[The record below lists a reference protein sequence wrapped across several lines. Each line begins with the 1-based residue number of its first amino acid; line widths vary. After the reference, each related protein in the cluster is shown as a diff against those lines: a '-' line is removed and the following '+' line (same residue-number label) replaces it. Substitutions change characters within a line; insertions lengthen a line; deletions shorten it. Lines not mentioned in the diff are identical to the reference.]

1 MKIRIKVKHLV
12 LFLLLPLTLLAVFV
26 FIRPSAGTDLS
37 PAQQASA
44 DARTVLLQKLAA
56 SSGSARMQLIRE
68 KVVEP
73 ANVHSAY
80 RFNVY
85 AGGSMSQVNQIGEDE
100 EVSPLLPA
108 DRIKLL
114 EEYVQEG
121 PADYSLQNAVKQLV
135 YEYDAAGNAGDQADQ
150 AIAAAAQRVSSK
162 SSAARELTLLRAER
176 ALNAGRF
183 VQAGQLLEQAE
194 FSVQYNESELDAR
207 AAWLQGRLL
216 FTQGKGREALT
227 LVNSALEEYR
237 KIWAERDAAL
247 NPAGSGSQQNASG
260 AGGVDGGDVD
270 GGGTDGGGTDG
281 GSKDG
286 GNTDSGGSDGGGTG
300 SSADGGGNNS
310 GNNAAEQVYHA
321 SSSTEEQLV
330 ALQTALREAVKLGF
344 NAPATLSGTLTKSDG
359 TPVARAGIFLRAES
373 ELYHSVQSDSEPY
386 QIVTDAEGR
395 FQFSGVIPGFYQIQ
409 LGFSFEQIDG
419 WTWPVQPDDWIEL
432 QAGSSVTHD
441 ITLQPLLEL
450 QSPVNSQVLTGDAV
464 QFKWEAV
471 DGAAYYNLSTTVEEK
486 GSFFSYVT
494 RQRITDNQ
502 VEIPVTELYN
512 SGGFSTSSFSTVEGG
527 EGWQSVSPA
536 SLLGFANPDSRFSWS
551 IDAYDAQGHVITRSN
566 GYRLKEETVGNLPFF
581 YLKSRTM
588 TAADK
593 LVADQKLEE
602 ALEAYRNDY
611 AGNPQDDHALKM
623 LIHLLFAKHSY
634 SRDAGTM
641 DEAMT
646 LLVKLVELRPD
657 ANFAFN
663 LADYYLG
670 RSDWSSYNKYHA
682 LYLELSS
689 HEPDSYD
696 RSQNGVALM
705 YQGRLDEAREQLA
718 LAMEA
723 DPSHRFIGSY
733 LAAELAAGQPLE
745 SVLELAKRYPQHSF
759 SQGGYSWPLL
769 IMELQAERA
778 EAPAAFDKLLAEKL
792 DAYLSRQDEALE
804 QWAGE
809 ATPTA
814 LKRFI
819 KAVLEVG

>member
-270 GGGTDGGGTDG
+270 GGGTDGG
-281 GSKDG
+281 SKDG
-286 GNTDSGGSDGGGTG
+286 GNTDSGGSDGGGAG

-330 ALQTALREAVKLGF
+330 ALQTALREAVKMGF
-344 NAPATLSGTLTKSDG
+344 DAPATLSGTLTKSDG

-373 ELYHSVQSDSEPY
+373 ELYHSVRSESEPY

-419 WTWPVQPDDWIEL
+419 WTWPVQSDDWIEL
-432 QAGSSVTHD
+432 QSGSSVTHD

-745 SVLELAKRYPQHSF
+745 SVLDLAKRYPQHSF
-759 SQGGYSWPLL
+759 NQGGYSWPLL

-778 EAPAAFDKLLAEKL
+778 QAPAAFDKLLAEKL

>member
-260 AGGVDGGDVD
+260 SGGADSGDV
-270 GGGTDGGGTDG
+270 DGGGTDG

-286 GNTDSGGSDGGGTG
+286 GNTDSGGSDGGGAG

-321 SSSTEEQLV
+321 SSSTEEQLIQ
-330 ALQTALREAVKLGF
+330 LQTALQEAVKMGF
-344 NAPATLSGTLTKSDG
+344 DAPATLSGTLTKSDG

-373 ELYHSVQSDSEPY
+373 ELYHSVRSESEPY

-419 WTWPVQPDDWIEL
+419 WTWPVQSDDWIEL
-432 QAGSSVTHD
+432 QSGSSVTHD

-745 SVLELAKRYPQHSF
+745 SVLDLAKRYPQHSF
-759 SQGGYSWPLL
+759 NQGGYSWPLL

-778 EAPAAFDKLLAEKL
+778 QAPAAFDKLLAEKL

>member
-12 LFLLLPLTLLAVFV
+12 LFLLLPLTMLAVFV

-73 ANVHSAY
+73 ANVYSAY

-150 AIAAAAQRVSSK
+150 AIAAAAQKVSSK

-183 VQAGQLLEQAE
+183 IQAGQLLEQAE
-194 FSVQYNESELDAR
+194 FTVQYNESELDAR

-216 FTQGKGREALT
+216 FIQGKGREALT
-227 LVNSALEEYR
+227 LVNSALENYR
-237 KIWAERDAAL
+237 KDWAERDAGL
-247 NPAGSGSQQNASG
+247 NLAGSGSQQNASG
-260 AGGVDGGDVD
+260 SGGADSGDVD
-270 GGGTDGGGTDG
+270 GGGTDGGGSDG

-286 GNTDSGGSDGGGTG
+286 GNTDSGGSDGGGAG
-300 SSADGGGNNS
+300 SSADGSGADTRNNE
-310 GNNAAEQVYHA
+310 ADQVYST
-321 SSSTEEQLV
+321 SSSAEEQLV
-330 ALQTALREAVKLGF
+330 ALQKALQEAVKLGF

-432 QAGSSVTHD
+432 QPGSSVTHD

-471 DGAAYYNLSTTVEEK
+471 DGAAYYNLSTTVNDQG
-486 GSFFSYVT
+486 GSFSNVT

-512 SGGFSTSSFSTVEGG
+512 SGGFSTSGFSTIEGG
-527 EGWQSVSPA
+527 EGWQSVFPA

-602 ALEAYRNDY
+602 ALEAYRKDY

-663 LADYYLG
+663 LADYYLD

-682 LYLELSS
+682 LYLELSG

-696 RSQNGVALM
+696 RSLNGVALM

-769 IMELQAERA
+769 IMELQGERA

-809 ATPTA
+809 GTPTA

>member
-12 LFLLLPLTLLAVFV
+12 LFLLLPLTLLAVLMFT
-26 FIRPSAGTDLS
+26 RPTTGTDLS
-37 PAQQASA
+37 PVQQASA

-68 KVVEP
+68 TVIEP
-73 ANVHSAY
+73 ANVYPAY
-80 RFNVY
+80 WFNVY
-85 AGGSMSQVNQIGEDE
+85 AGGSMSQVNQIGEE
-100 EVSPLLPA
+100 EETSLLLPA

-114 EEYVQEG
+114 KEYIQEG
-121 PADYSLQNAVKQLV
+121 PADYSLRNAVKQLV

-150 AIAAAAQRVSSK
+150 AIAAATQRVSSK
-162 SSAARELTLLRAER
+162 SSTARELTLLRAER

-183 VQAGQLLEQAE
+183 IQAGQLLEQAE

-237 KIWAERDAAL
+237 KIWAERDAEL
-247 NPAGSGSQQNASG
+247 TPAGSSSPQNASSSAG
-260 AGGVDGGDVD
+260 SGGVDSGGVDGG
-270 GGGTDGGGTDG
+270 GSDG
-281 GSKDG
+281 GSKD
-286 GNTDSGGSDGGGTG
+286 T
-300 SSADGGGNNS
+300 
-310 GNNAAEQVYHA
+310 GNNAAKQVYST

-330 ALQTALREAVKLGF
+330 ALQTALREAVKMGF
-344 NAPATLSGTLTKSDG
+344 NAPATLSGILTKSDG

-373 ELYHSVQSDSEPY
+373 ELYHSVQSDIEPY

-419 WTWPVQPDDWIEL
+419 WTWPVQSDDWIEL
-432 QAGSSVTHD
+432 KPGSAVTHD

-471 DGAAYYNLSTTVEEK
+471 PGAAYYNLSTTVDDK
-486 GSFFSYVT
+486 GSFFSNVT
-494 RQRITDNQ
+494 RQRITYNQ

-512 SGGFSTSSFSTVEGG
+512 SGGFSTSGFSTVEGG

-566 GYRLKEETVGNLPFF
+566 GYRLNEETVGNLPFF

-593 LVADQKLEE
+593 LVADGKLEE
-602 ALEAYRNDY
+602 ALEAYHKDY

-663 LADYYLG
+663 LADYYLD
-670 RSDWSSYNKYHA
+670 RSDWSSFNKYHA
-682 LYLELSS
+682 LYLELSG
-689 HEPDSYD
+689 HESDSYD
-696 RSQNGVALM
+696 RFQNGVALM
-705 YQGRLDEAREQLA
+705 YQGRLDEARQQLA

-723 DPSHRFIGSY
+723 DPGHRFIGSY

-759 SQGGYSWPLL
+759 GQGGYSWPLL

-778 EAPAAFDKLLAEKL
+778 GAPAAFDKLLAEKL
-792 DAYLSRQDEALE
+792 DAYMSRQDEALE

-819 KAVLEVG
+819 KAVLGVG

>member
-260 AGGVDGGDVD
+260 AGGVDGSL
-270 GGGTDGGGTDG
+270 DG
-281 GSKDG
+281 GSKD
-286 GNTDSGGSDGGGTG
+286 TG
-300 SSADGGGNNS
+300 S
-310 GNNAAEQVYHA
+310 NAAEQLYST

-330 ALQTALREAVKLGF
+330 ALQTALREAVKMGF
-344 NAPATLSGTLTKSDG
+344 DAPATLSGTLTKSDG

-373 ELYHSVQSDSEPY
+373 ELYHSVRSESEPY

-419 WTWPVQPDDWIEL
+419 WTWPVQSDDWIEL
-432 QAGSSVTHD
+432 QSGSSVTHD

-745 SVLELAKRYPQHSF
+745 SVLDLAKRYPQHSF
-759 SQGGYSWPLL
+759 NQGGYSWPLL

-778 EAPAAFDKLLAEKL
+778 QAPAAFDKLLAEKL